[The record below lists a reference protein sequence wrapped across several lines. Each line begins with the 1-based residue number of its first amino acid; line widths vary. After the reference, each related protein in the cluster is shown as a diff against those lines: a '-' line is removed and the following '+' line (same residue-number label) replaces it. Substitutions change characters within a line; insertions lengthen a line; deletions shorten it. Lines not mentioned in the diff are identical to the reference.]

1 MPTTPDQ
8 EAKMSHKPPTRRQ
21 LNYLKA
27 LAERTGQTFE
37 WPSTSAAAS
46 REIRRL
52 KNTRPSTGIERAVE
66 RFGDTQAIEAAQD
79 ASEIH
84 RFEVIG
90 YGSNCTWSQ
99 RS

>member
-8 EAKMSHKPPTRRQ
+8 EASMPDKRPSAKQ

-27 LAERTGQTFE
+27 LAERTGQTFQ

-52 KNTRPSTGIERAVE
+52 KNARPSSELKRAVE

-79 ASEIH
+79 AVAIQ
-84 RFEVIG
+84 RFEIAG
-90 YGSNCTWSQ
+90 FGSNCRWSH
-99 RS
+99 